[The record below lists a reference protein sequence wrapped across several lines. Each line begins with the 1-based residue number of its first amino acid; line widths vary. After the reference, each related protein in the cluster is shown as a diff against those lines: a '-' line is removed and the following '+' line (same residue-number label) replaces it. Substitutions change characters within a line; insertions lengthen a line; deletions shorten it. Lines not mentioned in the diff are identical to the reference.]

1 MQVYPD
7 VQPMFAC
14 RDSRLVPCML
24 HPLNAACRNVC
35 SACLTFTCLPADT
48 SSGSFAAW
56 TSKQAADG
64 QTPHDYAAMDGS
76 HALNTFI
83 EQKQAGEL
91 PEEEGDFAFDPE
103 TGELLDDCI
112 GADGEAPTVRSSSGS
127 YSMIVPGRQQHE
139 AASGHD
145 APPRAPS
152 SGAGSREGECLAVVT
167 CS

>member
-1 MQVYPD
+1 MTAV
-7 VQPMFAC
+7 
-14 RDSRLVPCML
+14 L
-24 HPLNAACRNVC
+24 HWQLTCKAPEQCCLHVC
-35 SACLTFTCLPADT
+35 SACLTVTCLPADT

-56 TSKQAADG
+56 TSTRAADG

-103 TGELLDDCI
+103 TGELLEDCI
-112 GADGEAPTVRSSSGS
+112 GADQGASIVRSGSGS
-127 YSMIVPGRQQHE
+127 DPLIVPRRQQQE
-139 AASGHD
+139 AGSGHD
-145 APPRAPS
+145 ALPQAPTSRA
-152 SGAGSREGECLAVVT
+152 GREGKCLSVSH